1 MAISSAFPYI
11 ISLYTLYS
19 ELIFTASLQD
29 DRSSPIVQ
37 RLSERSGSPTN
48 EPKLEA
54 NVLQQLG
61 SSLWWILAMG
71 IEHDKIHLET
81 SSAIIAQVKRPLSDL
96 I

>member
-1 MAISSAFPYI
+1 M
-11 ISLYTLYS
+11 
-19 ELIFTASLQD
+19 
-29 DRSSPIVQ
+29 Q

-81 SSAIIAQVKRPLSDL
+81 SSAIIAQVK
-96 I
+96 